1 MDTNVAVVP
10 PGPGSRTRRSGVA
23 LTSTAWRS
31 LTQLGLREWVEHGR
45 RLGVVGR
52 AAGWWIGDWLRY
64 GNDRFGERYAR
75 ASRIT
80 GYDAHTLMNMVYVAS
95 HFEPSERREALS
107 WSHHAEVAGLE
118 PQERK
123 RLLAFAESE
132 RLSVRCLREE
142 VRRARRLDSPDK
154 RARSTPEL
162 VCPECGYTLAP
173 AAAPQQTLAA
183 AR

>member
-1 MDTNVAVVP
+1 AMDTNVAVVP

-31 LTQLGLREWVEHGR
+31 LAQLGLREWVEHGR

-80 GYDAHTLMNMVYVAS
+80 GYDAQTLMNMVYVAS
-95 HFEPSERREALS
+95 RYEASRRRENLS
-107 WSHHAEVAGLE
+107 WSHHAEVAALPDE
-118 PQERK
+118 EQERWLT
-123 RLLAFAESE
+123 RAEAD

-142 VRRARRLDSPDK
+142 I
-154 RARSTPEL
+154 
-162 VCPECGYTLAP
+162 
-173 AAAPQQTLAA
+173 
-183 AR
+183 